1 MSPVDLLIAAGVALL
16 AGGINSIAGGG
27 SLILFPV
34 LVGLGLGTVP
44 GLEAHIRPYLN
55 GRDLTGQSRGVMV
68 LDLFGLSE
76 DEVRRRFPAVFQHLL
91 LRVKPERDQ
100 NRREVRKRNW
110 WLFGENVV
118 QHRES
123 VRDLSRYIATV
134 ETAKH
139 RTFSFLSA
147 DVLPDNMLVC
157 IASAE
162 AWHLGVLSSRL
173 HTIWAPAA
181 GGRLG
186 FGNDPRYNK
195 TRCFDPFPFPA
206 ATPAQQAEIGA
217 LAEEL
222 DAHRKARQA
231 EHPHLTLTGLYNVLE
246 ALRAGRPLLPE
257 ERDVLDAGQ
266 VALLQHLHERLDA
279 AVAAAY
285 GWPADLPAA
294 AIVERLVA
302 LNRERVAEEA
312 AGQVRWLRPAFQA
325 PTEQRRPAEQA
336 GLDVAVDAALP
347 PWPKRVPEQY
357 AALRAQLARGGP
369 AGPADLARRFRGAKP
384 AKVREMLELMASIGQ
399 TRELGDRYAS

>member
-1 MSPVDLLIAAGVALL
+1 MFQPGDVLADNKLIC
-16 AGGINSIAGGG
+16 
-27 SLILFPV
+27 
-34 LVGLGLGTVP
+34 
-44 GLEAHIRPYLN
+44 
-55 GRDLTGQSRGVMV
+55 
-68 LDLFGLSE
+68 
-76 DEVRRRFPAVFQHLL
+76 
-91 LRVKPERDQ
+91 
-100 NRREVRKRNW
+100 
-110 WLFGENVV
+110 
-118 QHRES
+118 
-123 VRDLSRYIATV
+123 IAT
-134 ETAKH
+134 
-139 RTFSFLSA
+139 
-147 DVLPDNMLVC
+147 D
-157 IASAE
+157 E
-162 AWHLGVLSSRL
+162 AFHLGVLSARI
-173 HTIWAPAA
+173 HTDWALAA
-181 GGRLG
+181 GGWLG
-186 FGNDPRYNK
+186 FGNDPVYVK
-195 TRCFDPFPFPA
+195 SKCFDPFPFPA

-222 DAHRKARQA
+222 DAHRKARRA